1 MHSLDDYIQFKHDA
15 AVSPPAYK
23 LSIKTVHAA
32 CAWAEYF
39 SPKKQCTQCSYSS
52 YISCM
57 TNVLSLEVNG
67 CKPKWTE
74 LFPPDHLP
82 PHELFQVED
91 IPQKPVHKS
100 GECLLI
106 ICSASSGMFLG
117 FVSSM
122 LSKFVVTA
130 ITVSRENPQI
140 PLTSLLKITKTIPY
154 TM

>member
-1 MHSLDDYIQFKHDA
+1 MITSNLNMMQQSVHLLINS
-15 AVSPPAYK
+15 VSK
-23 LSIKTVHAA
+23 LYMLHVPGLNI
-32 CAWAEYF
+32 
-39 SPKKQCTQCSYSS
+39 SPQRNNA
-52 YISCM
+52 I
-57 TNVLSLEVNG
+57 NVRILHTFPVWLMCLSLEVNG

-82 PHELFQVED
+82 PLELFQVED

-117 FVSSM
+117 FVSCM